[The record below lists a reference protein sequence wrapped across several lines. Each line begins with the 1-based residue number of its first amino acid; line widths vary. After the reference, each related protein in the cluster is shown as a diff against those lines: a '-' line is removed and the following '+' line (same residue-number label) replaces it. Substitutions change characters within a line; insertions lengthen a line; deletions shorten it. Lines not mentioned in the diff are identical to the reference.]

1 MSSVSPY
8 KTIVDTVAA
17 SKDLT
22 VKATVKT
29 ELGETSTTY
38 DAQIDAHI
46 HQVSALII
54 GYCNRELISEKVTDS
69 FRTARRWTSYRPTAP
84 SITSLWLSRTP
95 VVTIH
100 AVVEDGTTLTAS
112 DYEVIA
118 STGELLRLDSDGN
131 PTCWATG
138 VLITVQH
145 TSGYVPLT
153 TLPNDLERACI
164 DQVKAIFK
172 SASRDPTLRSETV
185 PDVYQASYALA
196 GGDFVGASGLLKSVE
211 GALAKYRLMVVA

>member
-1 MSSVSPY
+1 MNAASPY

-29 ELGETSTTY
+29 EIGETSATY

-46 HQVSALII
+46 HQASALIT
-54 GYCNRELISEKVTDS
+54 GYCNREFASEKVTDS
-69 FRTARRWTSYRPTAP
+69 FRPTACW
-84 SITSLWLSRTP
+84 IESLWLSRTP
-95 VVTIH
+95 VSTIH

-118 STGELLRLDSDGN
+118 NTGQLLRLDSDGN

-145 TSGYVPLT
+145 TSGYTLLT
-153 TLPNDLERACI
+153 TLPNDIERACI
-164 DQVKAIFK
+164 DQVKALFV
-172 SASRDPTLRSETV
+172 SRQRDPTLKSETV

-196 GGDFVGASGLLKSVE
+196 GGDFVGASGMLKSVE
-211 GALAKYRLMVVA
+211 GALAKYRIMAIG